1 MVGVL
6 SLLTGSGCPYFNVMM
21 SSGKHGNIEF
31 SSTKEIKMNKS
42 EPVAKIS
49 VY

>member
-1 MVGVL
+1 L
-6 SLLTGSGCPYFNVMM
+6 YQQNYAYFNVMM
-21 SSGKHGNIEF
+21 GNGKHGDLEY

>member
-6 SLLTGSGCPYFNVMM
+6 SQAFGFPYFNVMM
-21 SSGKHGNIEF
+21 SSGKQGNLEY
-31 SSTKEIKMNKS
+31 SGNKQEIKMNKS

>member
-6 SLLTGSGCPYFNVMM
+6 YQCNYAYFNVMM
-21 SSGKHGNIEF
+21 SNGKHGDLVHNNKKE
-31 SSTKEIKMNKS
+31 EIKMNKS
-42 EPVAKIS
+42 VPVAKIS